1 MVNGTFARKLK
12 RTAVFLLYTVLIIAP
27 AIPVHGKTCFPGG
40 NTDGKEFC
48 IFCIGFVKRDD
59 TLAAIKSADL
69 IVNAFDIISFVS
81 EEGTFRNRQEVM
93 GVSKNI
99 QSDGGISDLGGGSQ
113 FRYGKTGY
121 TVHKDMVF
129 VSPIEF
135 KVFYARLIGCG
146 MNTEFTVFIGFGL
159 VVRLKLM

>member
-1 MVNGTFARKLK
+1 M
-12 RTAVFLLYTVLIIAP
+12 
-27 AIPVHGKTCFPGG
+27 
-40 NTDGKEFC
+40 
-48 IFCIGFVKRDD
+48 
-59 TLAAIKSADL
+59 
-69 IVNAFDIISFVS
+69 
-81 EEGTFRNRQEVM
+81 
-93 GVSKNI
+93 
-99 QSDGGISDLGGGSQ
+99 GGGSQ

-135 KVFYARLIGCG
+135 KVFFARLIGCG